1 MRAQTPQRRQQTG
14 CGSLA
19 STLRSAVGRRVSE
32 AEKRGGAPRGVGQRG
47 LSRLGPA
54 EPGSGMPRWL
64 EGGRPGTHPSTH
76 QYPQGHSQQPAP
88 PQAHLCG
95 QQTFIWPALFQVLR
109 S

>member
-1 MRAQTPQRRQQTG
+1 M
-14 CGSLA
+14 
-19 STLRSAVGRRVSE
+19 GRRVSK
-32 AEKRGGAPRGVGQRG
+32 AEKRGGALGGAWDQGG

-88 PQAHLCG
+88 LQAHLCS

-109 S
+109 N